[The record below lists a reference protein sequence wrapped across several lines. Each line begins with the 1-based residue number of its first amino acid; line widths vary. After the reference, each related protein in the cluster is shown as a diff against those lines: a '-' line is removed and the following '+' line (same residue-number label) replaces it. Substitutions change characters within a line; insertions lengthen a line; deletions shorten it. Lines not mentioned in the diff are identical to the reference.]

1 MALISVGGVALPTPS
16 GYSSGIMDLTH
27 SERNARGTMISEFI
41 ARKYKIEMVW
51 NFIEADELSA
61 LLTAIDEQFF
71 TVEYL
76 DQKTNTYKTG
86 TFYKG
91 DRTIPLFDFLS
102 EVPRYK
108 EVAMN
113 FIER

>member
-1 MALISVGGVALPTPS
+1 MSLISVGGVALPTPS
-16 GYSSGIMDLTH
+16 GYKSGIQDLTH

-51 NFIEADELSA
+51 NFMEADDLST
-61 LLTAIDEQFF
+61 LLTAIDAQFF
-71 TVEYL
+71 SVTYL
-76 DQKTNTYKTG
+76 DQMTNTYKTG

-91 DRTIPLFDFLS
+91 DRSIPLFDFLS

-108 EVAMN
+108 EVGVN